1 MQLVI
6 PSRADSEESPSRL
19 RRGSLPLA
27 PLGVGM
33 RMNKTFF
40 IETWGCQMNDLDSQ
54 RLSGSLKLRG
64 YRRVDDERQA
74 ALILLNTCSIRE
86 KAENKVYSRLG
97 ELRELKNGRHVQ
109 IGVCGCVAQQ
119 EGERILSRAPW
130 VDFVMGPG
138 NVGHLDEVL
147 AGGKTI
153 AVDFPEDRRYDYLTV
168 DRPSATKA
176 QVTII
181 EGCNKNCTFCIV
193 PTTRGREVSRSFD
206 DVLAEVRAAVDTGR
220 VEIELLGQTVNAYRC
235 PATGRDFGALLEA
248 VAAIDGVRRLR
259 FMTSHPA
266 EVNDSMIA
274 AMRDH
279 QNISR
284 YLHLPVQSGSSRI
297 LRRMKRLYTREKY
310 LETIQRI
317 RQAIP
322 QIHFSTDII
331 VGFPG
336 ETEEDF
342 QQSLS
347 LMEEVRYGSLFA
359 FKYSPRPGT
368 PAPKIGPPVDDDVAT
383 ERLTRLFALHE
394 RIQQERL
401 QSYQGRILDVLVEG
415 PSKHDPSMLSG
426 RTDDNWVVNFVADPA
441 TPLGSMLGVRI
452 DQAQHHTLRGEA
464 T

>member
-1 MQLVI
+1 MT
-6 PSRADSEESPSRL
+6 
-19 RRGSLPLA
+19 
-27 PLGVGM
+27 
-33 RMNKTFF
+33 KTFF

-64 YRRVDDERQA
+64 WKRVDDERTA
-74 ALILLNTCSIRE
+74 SLILLNTCSIRE
-86 KAENKVYSRLG
+86 KAENKVFSRLG
-97 ELRELKNGRHVQ
+97 ELRELKLERDLQ

-119 EGERILSRAPW
+119 EGERILARAPW

-138 NVGHLDEVL
+138 NVGHIDEVL
-147 AGGKTI
+147 AGGKAI
-153 AVDFPEDRRYDYLTV
+153 AVDFPEDRRYDYLTI

-193 PTTRGREVSRSFD
+193 PTTRGREVSRPFD
-206 DVLAEVRAAVDTGR
+206 DVLAEVRAAVATGR

-235 PATGRDFGALLEA
+235 PSTSRDFGALLAA
-248 VAAIDGVRRLR
+248 VAEIDGVRRLR

-266 EVNDSMIA
+266 EVSDSMIA

-279 QNISR
+279 SNISR
-284 YLHLPVQSGSSRI
+284 YLHLPVQSGSSKV

-310 LETIQRI
+310 LETLARI
-317 RQAIP
+317 REAIP
-322 QIHFSTDII
+322 EIHFSTDII

-342 QQSLS
+342 QQTLS
-347 LMEEVRYGSLFA
+347 LIEEVRYGSMFA

-368 PAPKIGPPVDDDVAT
+368 PALRLGEAIDDGIAT
-383 ERLTRLFALHE
+383 ERLTRVFALHE
-394 RIQQERL
+394 RIKQERL
-401 QSYQGRILDVLVEG
+401 ASYRGRVLPVLVEG

-452 DQAQHHTLRGEA
+452 HDALHHTLRGEA
-464 T
+464 TT

>member
-1 MQLVI
+1 MI
-6 PSRADSEESPSRL
+6 GETPAHRGRDGRSPHII
-19 RRGSLPLA
+19 
-27 PLGVGM
+27 M
-33 RMNKTFF
+33 TKTFF

-64 YRRVDDERQA
+64 YRRVDDERKA
-74 ALILLNTCSIRE
+74 DLILLNTCSIRE

-97 ELRELKNGRHVQ
+97 ELRELKRDNVQ

-119 EGERILSRAPW
+119 EGERILARAPW

-138 NVGHLDEVL
+138 NVGYLEQVL

-153 AVDFPEDRRYDYLTV
+153 AIDFPEDRRYDYLTV

-193 PTTRGREVSRSFD
+193 PTTRGREVSRAFE
-206 DVLAEVRAAVDTGR
+206 DVLDEVRAAVASGR

-235 PATGRDFGALLEA
+235 PASGRDFGALLSA
-248 VAAIDGVRRLR
+248 VAEIEHVRRLR

-279 QNISR
+279 PNISR
-284 YLHLPVQSGSSRI
+284 YLHLPVQSGSSKI

-310 LETIQRI
+310 VEIIGRI
-317 RQAIP
+317 RAAIP
-322 QIHFSTDII
+322 EIHFSTDII

-342 QQSLS
+342 QESLR
-347 LMEEVRYGSLFA
+347 LIEEVQYGSLFA

-368 PAPKIGPPVDDDVAT
+368 PAPRIGPPVDDDVAT
-383 ERLTRLFALHE
+383 ERLTRLFELHE
-394 RIQQERL
+394 RIKQQRL
-401 QSYQGRILDVLVEG
+401 QSYRGRILPVLVEG
-415 PSKHDPSMLSG
+415 PSKHDPAMLSG
-426 RTDDNWVVNFVADPA
+426 RTDDNFVVNFVADPA

-464 T
+464 VA

>member
-1 MQLVI
+1 MT
-6 PSRADSEESPSRL
+6 
-19 RRGSLPLA
+19 
-27 PLGVGM
+27 
-33 RMNKTFF
+33 KTFF

-54 RLSGSLKLRG
+54 RLSGGLKLRG
-64 YRRVDDERQA
+64 WQRVDDERNA
-74 ALILLNTCSIRE
+74 NLILLNTCSIRE
-86 KAENKVYSRLG
+86 KAESKVFSRLG
-97 ELRELKNGRHVQ
+97 HLRELKAQRDLK

-119 EGERILSRAPW
+119 EGERILARAPW

-147 AGGKTI
+147 AGGKAI
-153 AVDFPEDRRYDYLTV
+153 AIDFPEDRRYDYLTI

-193 PTTRGREVSRSFD
+193 PTTRGREVSRPFD
-206 DVLAEVRAAVDTGR
+206 DVLAEVRAAVESGR

-235 PATGRDFGALLEA
+235 PESGRDFGALLAA
-248 VAAIDGVRRLR
+248 VAEIDGVRRLR

-279 QNISR
+279 ANISR
-284 YLHLPVQSGSSRI
+284 YLHLPVQSGSSKV

-310 LETIQRI
+310 LETLQRI
-317 RQAIP
+317 REAIP

-342 QQSLS
+342 QQTLS
-347 LMEEVRYGSLFA
+347 LIEEVRYGSLFA

-368 PAPKIGPPVDDDVAT
+368 PAVRIAEPVDDAVAT
-383 ERLTRLFALHE
+383 ERLTRVFDLHE
-394 RIQQERL
+394 RIKHERL
-401 QSYQGRILDVLVEG
+401 ESYRGKVLPVLVEG

-426 RTDDNWVVNFVADPA
+426 RTDDNWVVNFTADPA

-452 DQAQHHTLRGEA
+452 EDALHHTLRGEA
-464 T
+464 TT